1 MATKLNIPQSLVDI
15 IRNMYIQNN
24 GIVCIN
30 GQERHAFQANTGVKQ
45 GDGASPKLFNIFFD
59 QVYPYL
65 LKYFNEHMIAAKAR
79 YILEIATLQI
89 FFLAFADD
97 AVLLSHSTEGL

>member
-1 MATKLNIPQSLVDI
+1 M
-15 IRNMYIQNN
+15 
-24 GIVCIN
+24 
-30 GQERHAFQANTGVKQ
+30 KQ

-65 LKYFNEHMIAAKAR
+65 LKYFDEHMVAAKIR
-79 YILEIATLQI
+79 YILEIATLQV

-97 AVLLSHSTEGL
+97 AVLLSHSAEGLQHMLNAFNNFC